1 MSSTLEGGDPVG
13 QKRPGAPGKRYKS
26 MGEAKMGSKSA
37 RKCGVCGLKGHT
49 SRSNKCTVRK
59 ENLKKHD
66 KAMRSSCVA
75 DLNAKKRKR
84 NEYTVK
90 THNSCSGD
98 EKDDN
103 DETANEECSESESSE
118 GSSSAAGAGDYFD
131 VEAIVGGPNKRG
143 EYEVKWE
150 GYDSSTNTWEKGC
163 DLPKQIL
170 HEYTRRCESDSSSN
184 TDDDEPIAE
193 KIKRGAYT
201 A

>member
-26 MGEAKMGSKSA
+26 MGEAKMGIKSA

-59 ENLKKHD
+59 EKLKKLD

-75 DLNAKKRKR
+75 DLDAKKRKR
-84 NEYTVK
+84 NENTVK

-98 EKDDN
+98 DD
-103 DETANEECSESESSE
+103 DETDNEECSESESSE
-118 GSSSAAGAGDYFD
+118 GSSSGAGGDDYFNVD
-131 VEAIVGGPNKRG
+131 AVVGGPNNRG

-150 GYDSSTNTWEKGC
+150 GYDSSTNTWEKGSG
-163 DLPKQIL
+163 LPKKIL
-170 HEYTRRCESDSSSN
+170 DEYKRRRKRNSSSN
-184 TDDDEPIAE
+184 SEDDEPIAK
-193 KIKRGAYT
+193 KIQRGSYT